1 MLMYLAIGL
10 FIVAI
15 LVLFVDIYIEGFGPL
30 GVVGLL
36 LAGASL
42 FITVAFVDLGLFI
55 VLGKLGVMVPGTI
68 LFYRFL
74 RVRQMDGRIV
84 LHDTLNE
91 DVQDVSGLVYFLGKE
106 GVAQTALRPYGTA
119 DFNGSTVDVCSQSKY
134 IAAGKRVKVV
144 DVKERKV
151 LVSLV
156 ENAN

>member
-15 LVLFVDIYIEGFGPL
+15 LVLFADIYIEGFGPL

-36 LAGASL
+36 LAAASL

-55 VLGKLGVMVPGTI
+55 VLGKLGVMVPGTF

-74 RVRQMDGRIV
+74 RVRQMDGRFV

-119 DFNGSTVDVCSQSKY
+119 DFNGSSVDVCSQSKY
-134 IAAGKRVKVV
+134 IPAGKRIKVV